1 MRNIS
6 DEKNS
11 DYITWQTT
19 FETKSR
25 AVGPYE
31 LKSVFKSSSRTLVVI
46 GDRVLCNNS

>member
-11 DYITWQTT
+11 DYITWQGT

-25 AVGPYE
+25 EVSP
-31 LKSVFKSSSRTLVVI
+31 F
-46 GDRVLCNNS
+46 DRNCS